1 MDGAFLVLL
10 QLATTRST
18 TMADALLII
27 DMQTGLYD
35 GPEKPFERERVL
47 DTISQ
52 LILRARQADAPIF
65 VARHTGPAGSPIE
78 AGSPYWQLW
87 HALEVDEAHD
97 HLFNKTYPSC
107 FLGTDLAHQL
117 RAAQVSELVIVGMKT
132 QFCIDTTCR
141 VAVELGFSVV
151 LPEDGHTCMDTP
163 ALKAEAIIEHHNS
176 TLAGAFVQRVKAAT
190 VSF

>member
-1 MDGAFLVLL
+1 
-10 QLATTRST
+10 
-18 TMADALLII
+18 MADALLII

-47 DTISQ
+47 ATINL
-52 LILRARQADAPIF
+52 LIQRARLAGAPIF

-78 AGSPYWQLW
+78 AGSPLWQLW
-87 HALEVDEAHD
+87 HGLEIDESRD
-97 HLFNKTYPSC
+97 HLFNKTRPSC
-107 FLGTDLAHQL
+107 FLGTNLEQQL
-117 RAAQVSELVIVGMKT
+117 RAAQAKDLVIAGMKT

-163 ALKAEAIIEHHNS
+163 ALKAEAIIEHHNA
-176 TLAGAFVQRVKAAT
+176 TLAGAFVKCTRAAEI
-190 VSF
+190 SF

>member
-1 MDGAFLVLL
+1 
-10 QLATTRST
+10 
-18 TMADALLII
+18 MADALLII

-47 DTISQ
+47 ATINL
-52 LILRARQADAPIF
+52 LIQRARLAGAPIF

-78 AGSPYWQLW
+78 AGSPLWQLW
-87 HALEVDEAHD
+87 HGLEVDESRD
-97 HLFNKTYPSC
+97 HLFNKTRPSC
-107 FLGTDLAHQL
+107 FLGTNLEQQL
-117 RAAQVSELVIVGMKT
+117 RAAQAKDLVIAGMKT

-163 ALKAEAIIEHHNS
+163 ALKAEAIIEHHNA
-176 TLAGAFVQRVKAAT
+176 TLAGAFVKCTRAAEI
-190 VSF
+190 SF

>member
-1 MDGAFLVLL
+1 
-10 QLATTRST
+10 
-18 TMADALLII
+18 MADALLII

-47 DTISQ
+47 DTINQ

-87 HALEVDEAHD
+87 YALEVDEARD
-97 HLFNKTYPSC
+97 HLFNKSRPSC

-141 VAVELGFSVV
+141 VAVELGSRCYF
-151 LPEDGHTCMDTP
+151 P
-163 ALKAEAIIEHHNS
+163 
-176 TLAGAFVQRVKAAT
+176 KAAIPART
-190 VSF
+190 PRSYSKLFHLNKPIRRTNPAYSPPQTLQEERSDDHHCSGSG

>member
-1 MDGAFLVLL
+1 
-10 QLATTRST
+10 
-18 TMADALLII
+18 MADALLII

-47 DTISQ
+47 ATINL
-52 LILRARQADAPIF
+52 LIQRARLAGAPIF

-78 AGSPYWQLW
+78 AGSPLWQLW
-87 HALEVDEAHD
+87 HGLEVDESRD
-97 HLFNKTYPSC
+97 HLFNKTRPCC
-107 FLGTDLAHQL
+107 FLGTNLEQQL
-117 RAAQVSELVIVGMKT
+117 RAAQAKDLVIAGMKT

-163 ALKAEAIIEHHNS
+163 ALKAEAIIEHHNA
-176 TLAGAFVQRVKAAT
+176 TLAGAFVKCTRAAEI
-190 VSF
+190 SF